1 MTNQESTITVRHIYT
16 DGAAP
21 NNQNGCTLGGIGIAV
36 LSPTNELI
44 SELSE
49 AVLPEANDTTTN
61 VRCEMLAVI
70 KALELAEPKDIIHTD
85 NKMISDGYN
94 QWLDGWKAKGWR
106 TANNKPVA
114 NQDLWKCIDNL
125 KQEKTTVSITWVR
138 GHNGVYGNELADSL
152 ATAAAS

>member
-1 MTNQESTITVRHIYT
+1 MTNQEATITNETVRHIYT

-49 AVLPEANDTTTN
+49 AVLPKANDTTTN
-61 VRCEMLAVI
+61 VRCEMIAVI

-85 NKMISDGYN
+85 NKMIAVAITSGSMDGR
-94 QWLDGWKAKGWR
+94 QKAGEQPTR
-106 TANNKPVA
+106 
-114 NQDLWKCIDNL
+114 
-125 KQEKTTVSITWVR
+125 
-138 GHNGVYGNELADSL
+138 SL
-152 ATAAAS
+152 

>member
-49 AVLPEANDTTTN
+49 AC
-61 VRCEMLAVI
+61 RLA
-70 KALELAEPKDIIHTD
+70 P
-85 NKMISDGYN
+85 
-94 QWLDGWKAKGWR
+94 
-106 TANNKPVA
+106 
-114 NQDLWKCIDNL
+114 
-125 KQEKTTVSITWVR
+125 
-138 GHNGVYGNELADSL
+138 
-152 ATAAAS
+152 

>member
-49 AVLPEANDTTTN
+49 AVY
-61 VRCEMLAVI
+61 
-70 KALELAEPKDIIHTD
+70 PKQTIRQR
-85 NKMISDGYN
+85 MYG
-94 QWLDGWKAKGWR
+94 
-106 TANNKPVA
+106 V
-114 NQDLWKCIDNL
+114 KCL
-125 KQEKTTVSITWVR
+125 
-138 GHNGVYGNELADSL
+138 L
-152 ATAAAS
+152 